1 MKENKKHKT
10 GYTKL
15 EDDNKKLKKDLEQ
28 LKEFVTKLKC
38 SDDTERPEHP
48 TDVSL
53 QYDLEM

>member
-10 GYTKL
+10 GYTK
-15 EDDNKKLKKDLEQ
+15 LEQ